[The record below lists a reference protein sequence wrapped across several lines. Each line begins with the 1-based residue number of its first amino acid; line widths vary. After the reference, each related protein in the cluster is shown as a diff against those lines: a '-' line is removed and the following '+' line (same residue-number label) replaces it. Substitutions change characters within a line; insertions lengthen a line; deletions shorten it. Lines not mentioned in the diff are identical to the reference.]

1 MTTKMM
7 TTMTMSDDED
17 DDDDNDEDDD
27 EDDDDDND
35 DENVANIDGLFDK
48 ADNNNGF
55 FGLTLI
61 ITLFGVS
68 IFCDLLHQTF

>member
-1 MTTKMM
+1 MYGLLREAISGRRTKNKGS
-7 TTMTMSDDED
+7 TCRYFTKDGEA
-17 DDDDNDEDDD
+17 
-27 EDDDDDND
+27 
-35 DENVANIDGLFDK
+35 VDGLFDK